1 MTDTTTTVAGRTEAD
16 IRAAVSAIIL
26 ELAPNPE
33 GAEGAADPRLIE
45 DLGFHS
51 LALLE
56 LAFTLEDEFELPP
69 IDEAS
74 AQKIVSVDKVSEHVL
89 GILHDRDS

>member
-1 MTDTTTTVAGRTEAD
+1 MSDTTATVAGRTEAD
-16 IRAAVSAIIL
+16 IRSSVSAIVL

-33 GAEGAADPRLIE
+33 GGEGVADPRLIE

-89 GILHDRDS
+89 SILHDRDS

>member
-16 IRAAVSAIIL
+16 IRASVSAIIL

-33 GAEGAADPRLIE
+33 GAEGVADPRLIE
-45 DLGFHS
+45 ELGFHS

-89 GILHDRDS
+89 GILRSRDS